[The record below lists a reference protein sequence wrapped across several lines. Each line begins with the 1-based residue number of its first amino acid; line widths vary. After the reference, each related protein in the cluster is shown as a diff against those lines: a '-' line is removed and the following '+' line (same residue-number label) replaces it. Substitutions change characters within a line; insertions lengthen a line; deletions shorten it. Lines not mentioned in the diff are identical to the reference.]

1 MRKLVPFSP
10 NEIGETTQWLNDLAQ
25 DGLCVETWG
34 SVFVKLKEGESK
46 DWVYQIDIDD
56 STGDPNYQRKL
67 ELEKQGWKYVQT
79 IGQPDII
86 FIVHVIGVRSWCGMR
101 SI

>member
-46 DWVYQIDIDD
+46 DWAKAHTVHHIKM
-56 STGDPNYQRKL
+56 GDPFPLSAIR
-67 ELEKQGWKYVQT
+67 GT
-79 IGQPDII
+79 RRRRRRARRP
-86 FIVHVIGVRSWCGMR
+86 RS
-101 SI
+101 